1 MPGPEAQKRG
11 ERRRSGAGERGSV
24 PISPGV
30 SFGTVPAPV
39 PPDSFHLPDGPN
51 EPFDFLEIVVF
62 IYVSIISADIYYVGF
77 LDCVSSAALS

>member
-1 MPGPEAQKRG
+1 MPGAEAQKKRERPRRG
-11 ERRRSGAGERGSV
+11 VEGGGSV
-24 PISPGV
+24 PISPAV

-39 PPDSFHLPDGPN
+39 PPGSFHLPDGPN

-62 IYVSIISADIYYVGF
+62 ICVSIISADIYYVGF